1 MVGNEKMRGDPMIIG
16 VVGKI
21 AAGKT
26 TIAKFF
32 EEKGF
37 CRVSCSDPLIDLLT
51 HNLSEYSWL
60 PEIPEKSEP
69 TRDKLIEYGRH
80 LKETFGEDI
89 LIRLALDKKRK
100 CENVVIDGV
109 RSGGEIEA
117 IKKRGGFI
125 IYVEARPEIRYERL
139 KRRNAGKDK
148 AIKSFEDFLKADKA
162 EEKLYHTSML
172 KDLADFLIVN
182 EGTLEELKAKV
193 EEIMTFLRSKKV

>member
-1 MVGNEKMRGDPMIIG
+1 MIIG

-21 AAGKT
+21 ASGKT

-37 CRVSCSDPLIDLLT
+37 CRISCSDPLIDLLT

-89 LIRLALDKKRK
+89 LIRLALDKKRN

-109 RSGGEIEA
+109 RSRGEIEA

-148 AIKSFEDFLKADKA
+148 VIKNFGDFLKADEA
-162 EEKLYHTSML
+162 EEKLYHTSKL
-172 KDLADFLIVN
+172 KNLADFLIVN
-182 EGTLEELKAKV
+182 EGTLEELKTKV
-193 EEIMTFLRSKKV
+193 EEIITFLTSKKV

>member
-1 MVGNEKMRGDPMIIG
+1 MIIG

-32 EEKGF
+32 EERGF

-60 PEIPEKSEP
+60 PEVPEKSEP
-69 TRDKLIEYGRH
+69 TRDKLIEYGRY
-80 LKETFGEDI
+80 LKETYGEDI
-89 LIRLALDKKRK
+89 LIRLALDKKRN

-109 RSGGEIEA
+109 RSREETEE
-117 IKKRGGFI
+117 IKKRGGVI
-125 IYVEARPEIRYERL
+125 IYVEASPEIRYERL
-139 KRRNAGKDK
+139 KKRNAGKDK
-148 AIKSFEDFLKADKA
+148 VIKSFEDFLRADEA
-162 EEKLYHTSML
+162 EEKLYHTSKL

-193 EEIMTFLRSKKV
+193 EGIITSLTSKKV

>member
-1 MVGNEKMRGDPMIIG
+1 MIIG

-32 EEKGF
+32 EERGF
-37 CRVSCSDPLIDLLT
+37 CKVSCSDPLIDLLT
-51 HNLSEYSWL
+51 HNISEYSWL
-60 PEIPEKSEP
+60 PEVPEKSEP
-69 TRDKLIEYGRH
+69 TRDKLIEYGRY
-80 LKETFGEDI
+80 LKETYGEDI
-89 LIRLALDKKRK
+89 LIRLALDKKRN

-109 RSGGEIEA
+109 RSRGEIEA

-139 KRRNAGKDK
+139 KKRNAGKDK
-148 AIKSFEDFLKADKA
+148 VIKSFEDFLKADEA
-162 EEKLYHTSML
+162 EEELYHTSKL

-193 EEIMTFLRSKKV
+193 EDIIRKLTRT

>member
-1 MVGNEKMRGDPMIIG
+1 MIIG

-69 TRDKLIEYGRH
+69 TRDKLIEYGRY
-80 LKETFGEDI
+80 LKETYGEDI
-89 LIRLALDKKRK
+89 LIRLALDKKRN

-109 RSGGEIEA
+109 RSKGEIEA

-125 IYVEARPEIRYERL
+125 IYVEARAEIRYERL
-139 KRRNAGKDK
+139 KKRNAGKDRV
-148 AIKSFEDFLKADKA
+148 IKSFEDFLKADEA
-162 EEKLYHTSML
+162 EEKLYHTSKL

-193 EEIMTFLRSKKV
+193 EEIIGSLMSKKV